1 MHQTQFIMR
10 FLRITITIF
19 TALFFHNISQAQQS
33 KNNFQEPSEVKAL
46 LSEKRKFNS
55 VNTVNDKYK
64 IQIFYGSNAEAI
76 RKLADFKR
84 NYSDIDGTIIYTNP
98 SYKVWVGS
106 YKTRIEAERN
116 LVNIKKRFENALLIK
131 PNK

>member
-1 MHQTQFIMR
+1 MR

-19 TALFFHNISQAQQS
+19 TALLFHNISQAQQL
-33 KNNFQEPSEVKAL
+33 KNNFQEPTEVKAL

-55 VNTVNDKYK
+55 ANTVNDKYK

-84 NYSDIDGTIIYTNP
+84 NYSGIDGTIIYTNP